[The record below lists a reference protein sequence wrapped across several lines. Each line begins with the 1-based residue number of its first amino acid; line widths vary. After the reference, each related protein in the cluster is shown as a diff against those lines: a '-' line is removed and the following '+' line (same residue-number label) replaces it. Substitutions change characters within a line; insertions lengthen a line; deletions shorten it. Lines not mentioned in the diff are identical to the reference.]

1 MGARSLARL
10 VVRPIG
16 HALFVT
22 AMLVLALAAELL
34 GDDHELGYF
43 SSCIS
48 RRVWRY
54 PEVTRR
60 GFEVIAAIFLV
71 LAAVAF
77 TPPDIDGLSPT
88 GWGLGWDGL
97 AYLAIAIVAARRAGL
112 LRWSLKIALQVIMWT
127 AIGAVFVALAAN
139 RVPWDEFSVLPIAFF
154 ALRYGG
160 PRGVPSAA

>member
-1 MGARSLARL
+1 MGARSLGRL

-43 SSCIS
+43 SRCIS

-71 LAAVAF
+71 LAALAF

-97 AYLAIAIVAARRAGL
+97 AYLAIGIVAARRAGR
-112 LRWSLKIALQVIMWT
+112 LRWSRKVALQVTMWT
-127 AIGAVFVALAAN
+127 AIGALFVALAAN
-139 RVPWDEFSVLPIAFF
+139 RVPWDEFSALPIAFF
-154 ALRYGG
+154 ALRCG
-160 PRGVPSAA
+160 PRGVLPEA